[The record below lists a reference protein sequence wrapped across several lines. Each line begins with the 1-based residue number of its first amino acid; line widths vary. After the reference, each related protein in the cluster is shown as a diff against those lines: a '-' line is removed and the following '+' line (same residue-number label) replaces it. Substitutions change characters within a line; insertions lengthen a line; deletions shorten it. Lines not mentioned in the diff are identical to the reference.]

1 MESNLIESLNDV
13 NNYLMID
20 IGANLTNR
28 KFAKDLDS
36 VVQRAKESGFQL
48 LIVVQKFLL
57 LLIFFVN
64 TNRSQQNNS
73 FGHFCPLI
81 QRSLKTVATLSRFES
96 IQTLL
101 IFVIN

>member
-1 MESNLIESLNDV
+1 MESNSIESLNDV

-48 LIVVQKFLL
+48 LILVQKFLLLLL

-81 QRSLKTVATLSRFES
+81 QRSLKAVATLSRFGS
-96 IQTLL
+96 I
-101 IFVIN
+101 

>member
-48 LIVVQKFLL
+48 LINVQNLLL
-57 LLIFFVN
+57 LLIFVVN
-64 TNRSQQNNS
+64 KIGVNKIIVLGTSVHLSKEALR
-73 FGHFCPLI
+73 
-81 QRSLKTVATLSRFES
+81 LSRLYPGLD
-96 IQTLL
+96 QLTHH
-101 IFVIN
+101 